1 MIMTVEVNNKK
12 KKKKKKKDECRYQY
26 QDIVSCMYVQPRRK

>member
-1 MIMTVEVNNKK
+1 MIMTVEVIIW
-12 KKKKKKKDECRYQY
+12 KKKKKDECRYQY